1 MVTLLIAIISVV
13 GAVTFAKPYYY
24 NDPFPTVKRTQY
36 FHVRNNFLTDF
47 KPNAKEDK
55 FEVENSEYILA
66 IAQDNRQVHDIP
78 IVSRDN
84 EFKEIHCEGKGR
96 FCNLPFLFPTP
107 ERLGSN
113 MIRQKAVKDPSLKVQ
128 KAWADLIKRENKNQ
142 EVSYLFRI
150 TGSDQIGVTIEPV
163 GDIEIAGW
171 RLHGEE
177 KFVCNSSFAF
187 LHCVGA
193 NCGHWDLEIVFRNP
207 DSLLMNLVDISVA
220 SHTLHG
226 DTMYSD
232 TLKRIQN
239 EIKEKR
245 ETGDWRWAMTASS
258 WTVDLFKR
266 RF

>member
-1 MVTLLIAIISVV
+1 MVALLIAIISVV

-24 NDPFPTVKRTQY
+24 NDEFPTVKRTQ
-36 FHVRNNFLTDF
+36 FLHVKNNFLTDF

-55 FEVENSEYILA
+55 FEVENSEYLLA
-66 IAQDNRQVHDIP
+66 IAQDNRQIQDIP
-78 IVSRDN
+78 IVSRDSD
-84 EFKEIHCEGKGR
+84 FKEIDCEGKRR
-96 FCNLPFLFPTP
+96 FCELPFLFPTP
-107 ERLGSN
+107 ERLGNN
-113 MIRQKAVKDPSLKVQ
+113 MIRRKAIKDPSLKVQ
-128 KAWADLIKRENKNQ
+128 KAWATVIKKEIKSQ
-142 EVSYLFRI
+142 EISYVFRI

-177 KFVCNSSFAF
+177 QFVCNSSFAF
-187 LHCVGA
+187 LHCVGE

-207 DSLLMNLVDISVA
+207 DSPLMNLVDISVA

-226 DTMYSD
+226 ESMYSD
-232 TLKRIQN
+232 TLKNLHKDIR
-239 EIKEKR
+239 EHR